1 MELQLLFGRAE
12 NGSATAK
19 MAIDGGIQEDFDYVK
34 LVKLLFD
41 NPEATVAAE
50 VAESYNDAQKQRL
63 NELVDKIMTAA
74 KGKADTAQTLA
85 ADDLEPEDIPI

>member
-41 NPEATVAAE
+41 NPEATVATE

-63 NELVDKIMTAA
+63 NELVDKIMTTA
-74 KGKADTAQTLA
+74 KGKAGTAQTLA

>member
-1 MELQLLFGRAE
+1 MELKLLFGRAE

-41 NPEATVAAE
+41 NPEVTVAAE
-50 VAESYNDAQKQRL
+50 VTGSYNDAQKQRL
-63 NELVDKIMTAA
+63 NELVDKIMITA
-74 KGKADTAQTLA
+74 KGKADTAQALA
-85 ADDLEPEDIPI
+85 ADNLEPEDFPI